1 MNYRHAYHAG
11 NFADVHKHA
20 VLALV
25 LAHLSAKVTP
35 FRVVDTHAGIG
46 RYDLAAVEAEKTGEW
61 TAGIGRLLGED
72 SAPIPD
78 EITPLLAAYLDA
90 VRAENADGVLRWY
103 PGSPRI
109 ARSLLRP
116 DDRLIAVELHPEDT
130 QALAAEF
137 RRDRQ
142 VKVLAIDAWHAL
154 KSLLPPKERR
164 GLVLIDPPYESTT
177 EVDDT
182 FAGLRAGLRRF
193 ANGIFMLWYPIKAT
207 ASALDMQARLAQLE
221 VDKLLIS
228 ELVVR
233 RPDGDGRL
241 HGSGLALVNPPFQL
255 RAQLDVL
262 LPFLA
267 ARLSQG
273 KGATHRLEARM

>member
-193 ANGIFMLWYPIKAT
+193 ANGVFMLWYPIKAT

>member
-207 ASALDMQARLAQLE
+207 ASVLDMQARLAQLE

>member
-90 VRAENADGVLRWY
+90 VRAENADGVLRWRGKEV
-103 PGSPRI
+103 PLCCRRDRNVEKNQGSVRKRNRSGYIERI
-109 ARSLLRP
+109 ARDRDEVRP
-116 DDRLIAVELHPEDT
+116 
-130 QALAAEF
+130 
-137 RRDRQ
+137 
-142 VKVLAIDAWHAL
+142 
-154 KSLLPPKERR
+154 
-164 GLVLIDPPYESTT
+164 
-177 EVDDT
+177 VD
-182 FAGLRAGLRRF
+182 
-193 ANGIFMLWYPIKAT
+193 
-207 ASALDMQARLAQLE
+207 QARVFE
-221 VDKLLIS
+221 PRFVDFPK
-228 ELVVR
+228 
-233 RPDGDGRL
+233 
-241 HGSGLALVNPPFQL
+241 
-255 RAQLDVL
+255 
-262 LPFLA
+262 
-267 ARLSQG
+267 
-273 KGATHRLEARM
+273 

>member
-193 ANGIFMLWYPIKAT
+193 ANGVFMLWYPIKAT
-207 ASALDMQARLAQLE
+207 ASVLDMQARLAQLE